1 MGGCKMKILLDA
13 MGGDNAPDATIKG
26 AVKAI
31 DQIEAEVVLIG
42 DESIIRNK
50 VKEFYDKELEE
61 ISDRL
66 SIKHTTEQIEMEDI
80 PTHAIKHKKDSSMV
94 VGFRMLND
102 GEGDVFISAGN
113 SGALLTGAT
122 LLVGRIKG
130 IDRPALG
137 GILPAYH
144 SRLLLMDSGAN
155 TNCKPINL
163 LQFAQMSSIYLKNT
177 FGIESPAIGLLNI
190 GTEETKGNEL
200 MKESYKLLKEKS
212 PELGINFIGNIEG
225 RDAFSGEVDAI
236 VTDGFTGNIFLKAV
250 EGLGKLVKVTLKEN
264 FMKNTLTKIAA
275 VPSLP
280 AIKGL
285 QKAMDYK
292 SYGGALFLGVK
303 KPVVK
308 AHGSSDEILFEFT
321 IKQAETF
328 VKNKAVDKMIEE
340 FEKMNKK

>member
-1 MGGCKMKILLDA
+1 MKILLDA
-13 MGGDNAPDATIKG
+13 MGGDNAPEATIKG
-26 AVKAI
+26 AVRAI
-31 DQIEAEVVLIG
+31 NQIEAEVILVG
-42 DESIIRNK
+42 NENIIREK
-50 VKEFYDKELEE
+50 VKEYYGKELED

-66 SIKHTTEQIEMEDI
+66 KIKHTTETIEMEDI

-94 VGFRMLND
+94 VGFRMLKEGD
-102 GEGDVFISAGN
+102 GDVFISAGN

-130 IDRPALG
+130 IDRPALA

-144 SRLLLMDSGAN
+144 SQLLLIDSGAN

-163 LQFAQMSSIYLKNT
+163 LQFAQMSSIYLRNT
-177 FGIESPAIGLLNI
+177 FGIEKPAIGLLNI
-190 GTEETKGNEL
+190 GTEETKGNDL
-200 MKESYKLLKEKS
+200 TKESYKLLKEKS

-225 RDAFSGEVDAI
+225 RDAFSGNVDAI

-250 EGLGKLVKVTLKEN
+250 EGVGRLVKTSLKEN
-264 FMKNTLTKIAA
+264 FLKNTLTKIAA
-275 VPSLP
+275 IPSLP
-280 AIKGL
+280 AINGL

-321 IKQAETF
+321 IKQAERF

-340 FEKMNKK
+340 FENLKKN